1 MFEPPAFAIS
11 IIEKIESAGY
21 EAYFVGGCVRDML
34 LSRNPSDWDIASS
47 ALPQDI
53 ISIFPKT
60 VPTGIKYGTVTV
72 ITDEGKAEVTT
83 FRSESSYSDH
93 RRPDGVSFCSN
104 IENDLSRRDFTVN
117 AMAYSP
123 RRGFIDPFGGR
134 LDIKNKKLRAVGN
147 PSERFEEDAL
157 RILRAF
163 RFAAQL
169 GFEIDCGTLKAAKE
183 KAFLTAKISTER
195 IRNELNRIFESNNPQ
210 IAFEIVANGILDF
223 CGIKSKENLQ
233 DTANDCLRSTP
244 LSLPSR
250 WAAFFYLLK
259 TRNVKAILEK
269 LHFDNHTKNK
279 VLKLLSE
286 LKLKLPMTPVDIK
299 KRLANDF
306 SPEFFTEYL
315 NLYSALNNI
324 DLSSQ
329 LSILNEIIERGEPF
343 TQKMLAINGND
354 LIENGVASGP
364 DCGRILRSL
373 LDIVISNPSLNDK
386 KTLLTLAKRTLS

>member
-134 LDIKNKKLRAVGN
+134 LDIKNKK
-147 PSERFEEDAL
+147 F
-157 RILRAF
+157 
-163 RFAAQL
+163 
-169 GFEIDCGTLKAAKE
+169 
-183 KAFLTAKISTER
+183 
-195 IRNELNRIFESNNPQ
+195 
-210 IAFEIVANGILDF
+210 
-223 CGIKSKENLQ
+223 
-233 DTANDCLRSTP
+233 
-244 LSLPSR
+244 
-250 WAAFFYLLK
+250 
-259 TRNVKAILEK
+259 
-269 LHFDNHTKNK
+269 
-279 VLKLLSE
+279 VL
-286 LKLKLPMTPVDIK
+286 
-299 KRLANDF
+299 
-306 SPEFFTEYL
+306 
-315 NLYSALNNI
+315 
-324 DLSSQ
+324 
-329 LSILNEIIERGEPF
+329 
-343 TQKMLAINGND
+343 
-354 LIENGVASGP
+354 
-364 DCGRILRSL
+364 
-373 LDIVISNPSLNDK
+373 
-386 KTLLTLAKRTLS
+386 